1 MTRRIALLGAT
12 GSIGTQAVEV
22 VARYPQ
28 LGQIVS
34 LAATGSRPQLLAQQA
49 ESTGAS
55 TVAISDSAN
64 ADAVRAQLRARGL
77 KPRLLVGPDAVETVA
92 GELSGGGDGSGDV
105 VLNAVTGSV
114 GLRPTLAALASGARL
129 ALANKE
135 SLVAGGEL
143 VTAAAG
149 PGQLLPVDSEH
160 TAIAQCLAGVRPE
173 AIDALVVTASGGPFR
188 GRSRAELGQVTPA
201 QALNHPT
208 WNMGRVITT
217 NSATMVNKALEVIEA
232 AWLFNLPLE
241 RVEVVV
247 HPQSIVHSMVRLVDG
262 ATIAELSPPDMRHAI
277 GWALAYPEKLP
288 GLSRP
293 SDFTQAQS
301 WDFMP
306 LDEDAFPAIRIARAA
321 HARGGVAM
329 ACYNAANEEAV
340 DAFHEGR
347 LSFTGIV
354 DLLADVLADP
364 ALPQPATLTVD
375 AIAAAEAWARSRAR
389 ELIGAAQ

>member
-34 LAATGSRPQLLAQQA
+34 LASTGSRPQLLAQQV

-77 KPRLLVGPDAVETVA
+77 SPRLLVGPDAVETVA
-92 GELSGGGDGSGDV
+92 GELGGGGDGSGDV

-173 AIDALVVTASGGPFR
+173 AIDALVITASGGPFR
-188 GRSRAELGQVTPA
+188 GRSRAELGEVTPA

-232 AWLFNLPLE
+232 AWLFNLPLA

-293 SDFTQAQS
+293 SDFTRAQS

-375 AIAAAEAWARSRAR
+375 EIAAAEAWARSRAR